1 MLRRIMSLAV
11 VAYSLGGASHGALAQ
26 EVVHALTGTVS
37 SIDPANKT
45 ITLFL
50 DGGSQGIFK
59 DVTNTKLS
67 LSVDKKVLSDTT
79 TPDAFKKQGAYV
91 VVFYCGGSDARKAVA
106 LRSLGA
112 GPFTA
117 TTGTV
122 DRFENH
128 DHSITVTDP
137 SGAKQTFKI
146 SADTVAEG
154 MVGAVNGLKFSTEK
168 GARVHVVGTSL
179 NGSATALFVSQN

>member
-1 MLRRIMSLAV
+1 MLRPTISCVALALC
-11 VAYSLGGASHGALAQ
+11 LGWSCRATQAQ

-50 DGGSQGIFK
+50 DGGKEGIFK
-59 DVTNTKLS
+59 DATNTKV
-67 LSVDKKVLSDTT
+67 SVDKKLLADST
-79 TPDAFKKQGAYV
+79 TPDAFKQQGAYV
-91 VVFYCGGSDARKAVA
+91 VVFYCGNGDERKAVA

-117 TTGTV
+117 TVGTV

-128 DHSITVTDP
+128 DHSITVTDS

-146 SADTVAEG
+146 SADTIAEG
-154 MVGAVNGLKFSTEK
+154 IVGAVNGLKFSAEK
-168 GARVHVVGTSL
+168 GDHVRVVGTSQ
-179 NGSATALFVSQN
+179 SAGPTALFVSEN